1 MLEVSEP
8 LSITMISDT
17 EENSNKLSHKWDTC
31 GQVEVTQRSGAQGTY
46 RKKEILEWKKSGNNL
61 V

>member
-1 MLEVSEP
+1 
-8 LSITMISDT
+8 MISDT

-31 GQVEVTQRSGAQGTY
+31 GQVEVTQRLGAQGTY